1 MRKTGTARKGTG
13 NLFLRSSGK
22 RFPVPFLAL
31 VLLSLRA
38 VFALTT
44 APAVYSAEVDSI
56 IHPASAQYMIEA
68 MDRADAGNARL
79 LVFTLR
85 TPGGLVDSTRD
96 IITHMLAAKTPIAI
110 WVGPS
115 GTRAASA
122 GFILTMAADV
132 AAMAPGTNIGAAH
145 PVNGSGQTMDD
156 TMAKKAA
163 EDVAAY
169 VRSLAA
175 GRHRN
180 VELAEQAVNQSK
192 AFSEQEALNA
202 SPPLIDLIA
211 ADVPDLLEKLE
222 GRTVTRFDGRTVV
235 LHTSKVPVVSVEM
248 STRQRIL
255 SAVAHPNVAYLLLTL
270 GTLGLTVE
278 LWSPGAVLPGVAGG
292 LCLLLAFFALQILP
306 VNFAGLLLLLFGLV
320 LLALEV
326 KVTSFGL
333 LTAGGVISLIF
344 GSMMLFD
351 STAPELQLSLGV
363 VVPVVLGFTA
373 VAVFLVRLGLTA
385 QRRPAV
391 TGMEGMLSEVGE
403 AITAVEP
410 GTPGRVRV
418 HGEIWRALSGDRLQ
432 PGDHV
437 RITNVEGLT
446 LTVRK
451 E

>member
-1 MRKTGTARKGTG
+1 MRKRGTARKGTG

-202 SPPLIDLIA
+202 SPP
-211 ADVPDLLEKLE
+211 
-222 GRTVTRFDGRTVV
+222 FDAW
-235 LHTSKVPVVSVEM
+235 H
-248 STRQRIL
+248 
-255 SAVAHPNVAYLLLTL
+255 A
-270 GTLGLTVE
+270 
-278 LWSPGAVLPGVAGG
+278 
-292 LCLLLAFFALQILP
+292 
-306 VNFAGLLLLLFGLV
+306 
-320 LLALEV
+320 
-326 KVTSFGL
+326 
-333 LTAGGVISLIF
+333 
-344 GSMMLFD
+344 
-351 STAPELQLSLGV
+351 
-363 VVPVVLGFTA
+363 
-373 VAVFLVRLGLTA
+373 
-385 QRRPAV
+385 RP
-391 TGMEGMLSEVGE
+391 
-403 AITAVEP
+403 
-410 GTPGRVRV
+410 
-418 HGEIWRALSGDRLQ
+418 HG
-432 PGDHV
+432 
-437 RITNVEGLT
+437 
-446 LTVRK
+446 
-451 E
+451 

>member
-1 MRKTGTARKGTG
+1 MRKRGR
-13 NLFLRSSGK
+13 
-22 RFPVPFLAL
+22 VPFLIGAAKKGTRPL
-31 VLLSLRA
+31 FFLLSLRA

-211 ADVPDLLEKLE
+211 ADVPDLLEKLD

-278 LWSPGAVLPGVAGG
+278 LWSPGAILPGVAGG

-373 VAVFLVRLGLTA
+373 IAVFLVRLGLKA

-410 GTPGRVRV
+410 GTPGRVMV

>member
-1 MRKTGTARKGTG
+1 MRR
-13 NLFLRSSGK
+13 
-22 RFPVPFLAL
+22 
-31 VLLSLRA
+31 
-38 VFALTT
+38 
-44 APAVYSAEVDSI
+44 
-56 IHPASAQYMIEA
+56 
-68 MDRADAGNARL
+68 
-79 LVFTLR
+79 
-85 TPGGLVDSTRD
+85 
-96 IITHMLAAKTPIAI
+96 
-110 WVGPS
+110 
-115 GTRAASA
+115 
-122 GFILTMAADV
+122 
-132 AAMAPGTNIGAAH
+132 
-145 PVNGSGQTMDD
+145 
-156 TMAKKAA
+156 
-163 EDVAAY
+163 
-169 VRSLAA
+169 
-175 GRHRN
+175 
-180 VELAEQAVNQSK
+180 
-192 AFSEQEALNA
+192 
-202 SPPLIDLIA
+202 
-211 ADVPDLLEKLE
+211 
-222 GRTVTRFDGRTVV
+222 
-235 LHTSKVPVVSVEM
+235 
-248 STRQRIL
+248 
-255 SAVAHPNVAYLLLTL
+255 LLLTL